1 MGSPQRNA
9 AVNHCGH
16 ERRPPAAWGAACGCV
31 HTKCVISERVPA
43 AMTASGTARI
53 VRIQIAKL
61 SGSNLYSLPTS
72 ASRMDPPAAA
82 IARIRSAV
90 AQMRSAV
97 TR

>member
-1 MGSPQRNA
+1 
-9 AVNHCGH
+9 
-16 ERRPPAAWGAACGCV
+16 
-31 HTKCVISERVPA
+31 
-43 AMTASGTARI
+43 MTASGTARI

>member
-1 MGSPQRNA
+1 
-9 AVNHCGH
+9 
-16 ERRPPAAWGAACGCV
+16 
-31 HTKCVISERVPA
+31 
-43 AMTASGTARI
+43 